1 MHYGGYLCN
10 TSRCNQTKQTK
21 VSTERVNQYLDFL
34 IDPSFPGVNRFF
46 VLPFEDVTQR
56 TSDKQYYIRTREM
69 KNYNVMIDGQNF
81 LH

>member
-1 MHYGGYLCN
+1 MHYSGYLCN

-46 VLPFEDVTQR
+46 VLPFEMSHKEQVTNNIIFQLE
-56 TSDKQYYIRTREM
+56 K
-69 KNYNVMIDGQNF
+69 
-81 LH
+81 